1 MNTDPSDNRAIEPLR
16 NAEAGPLA
24 RVDHLVYAVPQL
36 DCGIEHVERLLGVRA
51 TPGGRHAGRGTHNA
65 LVALG
70 ARTYLEIIGPD
81 PEQASVSGPVWFGID
96 RLTEPTLVTW
106 AVAASDLEGIAA
118 SSAQNGITLG
128 NIISGGRT
136 RTDGVELRWRY
147 TDPLRLIADGIVPF
161 FIDWADSPHPAQTA
175 AQGASLAAL
184 RAEHPQPEAV
194 REMLRGLGCE
204 MLVLPAQQPAL
215 IATIDCPRGRIELR

>member
-1 MNTDPSDNRAIEPLR
+1 
-16 NAEAGPLA
+16 
-24 RVDHLVYAVPQL
+24 
-36 DCGIEHVERLLGVRA
+36 
-51 TPGGRHAGRGTHNA
+51 
-65 LVALG
+65 
-70 ARTYLEIIGPD
+70 
-81 PEQASVSGPVWFGID
+81 
-96 RLTEPTLVTW
+96 VTW
-106 AVAASDLEGIAA
+106 AVAASDLEGIVA

-194 REMLRGLGCE
+194 REMLRALGCE
-204 MLVLPAQQPAL
+204 MPVLPAPQPAL